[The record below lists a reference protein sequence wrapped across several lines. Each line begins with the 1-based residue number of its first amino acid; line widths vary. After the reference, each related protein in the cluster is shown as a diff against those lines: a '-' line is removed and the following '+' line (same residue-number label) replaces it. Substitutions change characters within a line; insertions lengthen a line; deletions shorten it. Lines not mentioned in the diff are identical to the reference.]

1 MSLIMNEQNKLQR
14 IKLIGERIK
23 QLRFDAGYT
32 SYETF
37 AMDKGLDRK
46 HYWRLEKGSNFTLST
61 LIRICDIH
69 NISLKDF
76 FKDID

>member
-1 MSLIMNEQNKLQR
+1 MTEQDKLHC
-14 IKLIGERIK
+14 IKLIGERVK
-23 QLRFDAGYT
+23 ELRLNAGYT

-37 AMDKGLDRK
+37 AIDKGLDRK

-69 NISLKDF
+69 QLSLEEF
-76 FKDID
+76 FRGL

>member
-1 MSLIMNEQNKLQR
+1 MNEQNKLQR
-14 IKLIGERIK
+14 IKLIGEHIK
-23 QLRFDAGYT
+23 QLRLNAGYT

-37 AMDKGLDRK
+37 AIDKGLDRK
-46 HYWRLEKGSNFTLST
+46 HYWRLEKGSNFTLNT

-69 NISLKDF
+69 NISLKEF

>member
-1 MSLIMNEQNKLQR
+1 MIKQDKLHR
-14 IKLIGERIK
+14 IKLIGERVK
-23 QLRFDAGYT
+23 ELRINSGYT

-37 AMDKGLDRK
+37 AVDKGLDRK

-69 NISLKDF
+69 NISLKEF
-76 FKDID
+76 FKDIE